1 MKIAIVTGASNG
13 MGREFVK
20 ILDEKETLDEIWG
33 VGRSADNLAALASTL
48 KTKFRAFAVDLT
60 NGGMQAVVDAVAEV
74 QPDVK
79 WLVNAA
85 GFGKFGRYDEIPVS
99 ESMNMVRLN
108 CEVLVGLTENIL
120 PYMHEGAHIAEF
132 SSVAAFQ
139 PTPYQNVYAATKA
152 FVYSYARALN
162 VELKPR
168 KITCTAV
175 CPYWTKSAFFD
186 RAGQTERKVVT
197 KMVALYDPHDVS
209 LHAYKDIV
217 KGRDISVH
225 GFKARMQ
232 VRAVKLCPVKFVMR
246 TWVKQQNFDKRY
258 K

>member
-13 MGREFVK
+13 MGREFAR
-20 ILDEKETLDEIWG
+20 ILDTQDLEEIWA
-33 VGRSADNLAALASTL
+33 VGRTESNLKELQAELNTPV
-48 KTKFRAFAVDLT
+48 RIFAVDLT
-60 NGGMQAVVDAVAEV
+60 NGGLEQIVATLQEEK
-74 QPDVK
+74 PDVR

-99 ESMNMVRLN
+99 ESTNMVRLN
-108 CEVLVGLTENIL
+108 CECLVSMTEHTL
-120 PYMHEGAHIAEF
+120 PYMTEGAKIAQF

-152 FVYSYARALN
+152 FVHSYARALN

-168 KITCTAV
+168 KILVTAV
-175 CPYWTKSAFFD
+175 CPFWTKSAFFD
-186 RAGQTERKVVT
+186 RAERKGEKVVQKMIALYEAKDVVAKAFKDMQKGKDFSMYGFEARAQT
-197 KMVALYDPHDVS
+197 RLVKIVPVKMVM
-209 LHAYKDIV
+209 K
-217 KGRDISVH
+217 
-225 GFKARMQ
+225 
-232 VRAVKLCPVKFVMR
+232 